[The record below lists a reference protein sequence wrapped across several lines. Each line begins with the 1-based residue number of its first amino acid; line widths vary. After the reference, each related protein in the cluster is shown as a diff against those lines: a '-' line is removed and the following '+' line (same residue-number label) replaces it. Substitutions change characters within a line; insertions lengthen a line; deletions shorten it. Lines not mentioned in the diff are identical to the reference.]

1 MASDN
6 DDAQV
11 QAGMDMSF
19 IILMAVIVLMFVT
32 LIFAATAI
40 LVYLRKLFK

>member
-1 MASDN
+1 MAVDN

-11 QAGMDMSF
+11 QAGMDMFF
-19 IILMAVIVLMFVT
+19 IILLAVIVLTFVT

-40 LVYLRKLFK
+40 LVYLQKLFK